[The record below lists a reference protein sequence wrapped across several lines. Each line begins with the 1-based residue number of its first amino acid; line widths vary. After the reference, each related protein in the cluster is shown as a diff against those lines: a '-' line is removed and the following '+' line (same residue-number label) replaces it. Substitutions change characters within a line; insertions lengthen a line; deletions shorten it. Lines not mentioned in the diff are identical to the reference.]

1 MIISISNAAT
11 QTNIFLGIFVLFLIL
26 SIRPRKDNSFFPV
39 SVSQELKGLAI
50 LAIVF
55 AHVAYALVSDNS
67 FLYPLSIIAGVGVD
81 LFLILSGYGLTV
93 SALNKELSK
102 KEFYKKRLL
111 NLYVPFWICLIIF
124 FVLDYFFLKINYGSA
139 YIIQSLL
146 GFFNRADLYLD
157 VNSPFWYFT
166 WIIFYYLIFPWLFI
180 KKYPW
185 FSAILIYLT
194 SFLLINL
201 KLDFLAQVSH
211 LHRLHLIA
219 FPLGIFLAWLFNYSS
234 ISKKVGIFWEIIK
247 NRQNKIIKITVNLLT
262 TVLLFGLFIYL
273 VKNSGVGQGPW
284 IEELVSIFTSL
295 TLLSLFLIKR
305 FELRALYWSGVFSY
319 GIYIFHWP
327 LMYRYDFLFTYLPA
341 WLSLIIYLFIFIILG
356 YLLDKVSG
364 LLINIFNQKNK
375 V

>member
-1 MIISISNAAT
+1 MIVLINNAAI
-11 QTNIFLGIFVLFLIL
+11 QTNIFLGFFLLFLIL
-26 SIRPRKDNSFFPV
+26 SIRPRKDNDFFPI

-81 LFLILSGYGLTV
+81 LFLILSGYGLAV
-93 SALNKELSK
+93 SALKKELSK

-111 NLYVPFWICLIIF
+111 NLYIPFWICLVIF
-124 FVLDYFFLKINYGSA
+124 FILDYLLLKINYGGI
-139 YIIQSLL
+139 YIVQSFF

-185 FSAILIYLT
+185 FSAVLVYLL
-194 SFLLINL
+194 SFFIVSL
-201 KLDFLAQVSH
+201 KLDLFSQVNH

-219 FPLGIFLAWLFNYSS
+219 FPLGIILAWLFNYSF
-234 ISKKVGIFWEIIK
+234 IWKKIVAIFEVIKSKQG
-247 NRQNKIIKITVNLLT
+247 KIIKIVFNFTFTLS
-262 TVLLFGLFIYL
+262 LFILFIYL

-284 IEELVSIFTSL
+284 AEELVSVVTSL
-295 TLLSLFLIKR
+295 VLLFLFLIKK
-305 FELRALYWSGVFSY
+305 FEIKTLYWLGVFSY

-327 LMYRYDFLFTYLPA
+327 LMYRYDFLFAYLPA

-356 YLLDKVSG
+356 YFLDKLSG
-364 LLINIFNQKNK
+364 LLTKLLSRENK
-375 V
+375 D